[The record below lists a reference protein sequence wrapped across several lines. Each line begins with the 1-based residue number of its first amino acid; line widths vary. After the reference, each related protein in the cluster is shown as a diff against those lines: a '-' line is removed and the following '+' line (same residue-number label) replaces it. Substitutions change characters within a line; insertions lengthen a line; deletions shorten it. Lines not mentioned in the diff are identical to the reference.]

1 MIEVKQ
7 ASLTMEHTPVVKG
20 MSISFKKSG
29 MYGIIGPNGA
39 GKTSLLRLISGAAR
53 PTSGEILLQGKPISA
68 YPRKSLA
75 RTMAVLQQGGLP
87 PVGFSVR
94 DTVAMGRFAYQ
105 GWFGDEPDDPS
116 SLIDAA
122 LSRMGLTELQHRP
135 LDRLSGGERQRA
147 ALAQI
152 MVQNPQIM
160 LLDEPTTYL
169 DIGYQVQLLE
179 TVLDWQ
185 RERGMVVVAV
195 LHDLNLASLYC
206 DQLVVMR
213 EGSLYASGKP
223 EEVITKEL
231 VRDVYHAD
239 AEVIYTEE
247 GGPPQ
252 IVLQR
257 AGNWTKEQPSS
268 NRIHLIQPIGR

>member
-1 MIEVKQ
+1 MIEAKRV
-7 ASLTMEHTPVVKG
+7 SLSIEQTTVVNG
-20 MSISFKKSG
+20 MSFSFAEPG

-39 GKTSLLRLISGAAR
+39 GKTSLLRLMSGGAQ
-53 PTSGEILLQGKPISA
+53 PSSGEILLQGKSISS
-68 YPRKSLA
+68 YPRKTLA
-75 RTMAVLQQGGLP
+75 KTMAVLQQGGLP

-105 GWFGDEPDDPS
+105 GWFGDEPDDPTP
-116 SLIDAA
+116 LIDSA
-122 LSRMGLTELQHRP
+122 LDRMGLTELQHRP

-169 DIGYQVQLLE
+169 DIGYQLQLLE
-179 TVLDWQ
+179 TVLEWQ
-185 RERGMVVVAV
+185 RERGMIVVAV

-206 DQLVVMR
+206 DQLIVMKD
-213 EGSLYASGKP
+213 GSLYASGKP
-223 EEVITKEL
+223 EAVITKEL
-231 VRDVYHAD
+231 VRDVYNAD
-239 AEVIYTEE
+239 AEVIYTEA

-252 IVLQR
+252 IVLHR
-257 AGNWTKEQPSS
+257 AGHWPKEQPSS
-268 NRIHLIQPIGR
+268 ERILFMQPIGR

>member
-7 ASLTMEHTPVVKG
+7 AGLTIEHTPVVKG
-20 MSISFKKSG
+20 MSFSFMKPG
-29 MYGIIGPNGA
+29 LYGIIGPNGA

-53 PTSGEILLQGKPISA
+53 PTSGEILLQGKPIST

-160 LLDEPTTYL
+160 LLDETTTYL

-206 DQLVVMR
+206 DQLIVMR

-239 AEVIYTEE
+239 AEIIYTEE

-257 AGNWTKEQPSS
+257 AGNWSREQPSS

>member
-1 MIEVKQ
+1 MIEARQV
-7 ASLTMEHTPVVKG
+7 SLTIEQTTVVKD
-20 MSISFKKSG
+20 MTFSFTKPG

-39 GKTSLLRLISGAAR
+39 GKTSLLRLMSGAAQ
-53 PTSGEILLQGKPISA
+53 PTSGSMLLGDKPISA
-68 YPRKSLA
+68 YPRKALA

-94 DTVAMGRFAYQ
+94 DTVAMGRFAFQ
-105 GWFGDEPDDPS
+105 GWFGDEREDPS
-116 SLIDAA
+116 PLIDSA
-122 LSRMGLTELQHRP
+122 LNRMGLIELQHRP

-152 MVQNPQIM
+152 MVQNPHIM

-179 TVLDWQ
+179 TVHEWQ
-185 RERGMVVVAV
+185 RERGMIVVAV

-206 DQLVVMR
+206 DQLIVMKD
-213 EGSLYASGKP
+213 GSLYASGTP
-223 EEVITKEL
+223 ETVITKEL
-231 VRDVYHAD
+231 VHDVYHAD
-239 AEVIYTEE
+239 AEVIYTEP

-252 IVLQR
+252 IVLHR
-257 AGNWTKEQPSS
+257 AGVGMKEKPILDRMQW
-268 NRIHLIQPIGR
+268 IQPIGR

>member
-1 MIEVKQ
+1 MIEAKQ
-7 ASLTMEHTPVVKG
+7 VSLAIDHSTVVNQMTFTFSKP
-20 MSISFKKSG
+20 G

-39 GKTSLLRLISGAAR
+39 GKTSLLRLMSGAAQ
-53 PTSGEILLQGKPISA
+53 PSSGKILLHGKPIGG
-68 YPRKSLA
+68 YPRKTLA

-105 GWFGDEPDDPS
+105 GWFGDEREDPTP
-116 SLIDAA
+116 LIESA

-152 MVQNPQIM
+152 MVQNPLIM

-169 DIGYQVQLLE
+169 DIGYQLQLLE
-179 TVLDWQ
+179 TVHAWQ
-185 RERGMVVVAV
+185 RERGMIVVAV

-206 DQLVVMR
+206 DQLLVMKD
-213 EGSLYASGKP
+213 GSLYASGKP
-223 EEVITKEL
+223 RDVITKGL

-247 GGPPQ
+247 GGTPQ
-252 IVLQR
+252 IVLHR
-257 AGNWTKEQPSS
+257 AGRLLKEPFPSD
-268 NRIHLIQPIGR
+268 RIQFMQPIGR